1 MDGHVDKL
9 AVARVNLLMAVEV
22 CQFQVGIGVLAA
34 PGPWFFVVLVQL
46 LTVEEAFPA
55 PSAHIPLVPRQ
66 LLGAGRVV
74 FGSCRVPR
82 RPVPTELGIVR

>member
-34 PGPWFFVVLVQL
+34 PGPLCS
-46 LTVEEAFPA
+46 AFESGPA
-55 PSAHIPLVPRQ
+55 TALE
-66 LLGAGRVV
+66 
-74 FGSCRVPR
+74 FGPF
-82 RPVPTELGIVR
+82 